1 MERGFGP
8 MVQTALDEIAA
19 GPEESGRGGGAE
31 AATEAVESRVH
42 ACPASIRL
50 TPACL
55 CHPA

>member
-8 MVQTALDEIAA
+8 MVQTELDEIA

-42 ACPASIRL
+42 VRHQSG
-50 TPACL
+50 
-55 CHPA
+55 